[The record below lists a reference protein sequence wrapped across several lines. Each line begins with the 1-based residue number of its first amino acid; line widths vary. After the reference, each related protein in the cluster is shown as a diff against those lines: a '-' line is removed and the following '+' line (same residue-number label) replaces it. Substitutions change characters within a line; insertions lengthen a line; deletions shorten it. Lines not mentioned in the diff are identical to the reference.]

1 MNCCRV
7 KPLIFIFK
15 LVFSCV
21 AHRSVKHLKI
31 KLKFTISSAS
41 VPSANMAS
49 EIKEAAGDAQR
60 DCVIVIKKIKASK
73 TLGTFGRSFS
83 VHGNNGLL
91 SDS

>member
-60 DCVIVIKKIKASK
+60 DCVIKTIKSSK